1 MFYELPASR
10 EGKVLKVLFRKR
22 KSTVLGKGRKI
33 WISTL
38 IPACIVCMA
47 FIAGPH
53 RYLLKYYYFNKHNVD
68 AREAALND
76 VNRKYNQEFE
86 LMATDFEREKYGH
99 REWFGAE
106 SVYDRAIYRQR
117 WIFTMQDSEGR
128 QFYTYLVRGSAFWID
143 GDFGG
148 DYFSN
153 CSGDTY
159 GQVRIEE
166 YLENEYGLSRY
177 REDKSVGEPQKKAD
191 YVFVC
196 SNGHADEIAEI
207 LTGIY
212 FTETEFSKSGWVDCK
227 VNNED
232 GDEMFFFRGKSVADD
247 LKKENKEI
255 TETCVYE
262 YILQKL
268 EDALKLSGKG
278 IQKS

>member
-10 EGKVLKVLFRKR
+10 EGKVLKILFRKR

-86 LMATDFEREKYGH
+86 LIATDFEREKYGH

-143 GDFGG
+143 GD
-148 DYFSN
+148 
-153 CSGDTY
+153 
-159 GQVRIEE
+159 
-166 YLENEYGLSRY
+166 
-177 REDKSVGEPQKKAD
+177 
-191 YVFVC
+191 
-196 SNGHADEIAEI
+196 
-207 LTGIY
+207 
-212 FTETEFSKSGWVDCK
+212 
-227 VNNED
+227 
-232 GDEMFFFRGKSVADD
+232 EMFFFRGKSVADD
-247 LKKENKEI
+247 LKKESKEI
-255 TETCVYE
+255 TETYVYE